1 MNTDQK
7 ILEKILRSDG
17 RISYSKVKIL
27 SKTDLDY
34 LYNRYSDSLSLEET
48 LYRLKNNIETRPTC
62 PICGK
67 KLEFKYREFRTY
79 CSPQCKSKDS
89 KVTEKIQQTSLLK
102 YGVKFPMQ
110 NKEVKEKWEQI
121 FLQKYGVKSPLDSSI
136 IREKIKSTDLQKYG
150 VKYHI
155 SAPSIK
161 NKSHA
166 TLFQKYG
173 NSVLSHIP
181 EIQCKKE
188 QTVLSKY
195 GVSNV
200 FQSNAVKN
208 ILKAKQKETTA
219 KIWESKKRNN
229 TTNTSAIEKICFD
242 ILSSVFTVYKQY
254 KSKEYPFYC
263 DFYIPE
269 LQLFIELNYSWT
281 HGDHPYMQKDADDI
295 VKLNIWKEKNS
306 KYYNNAINVWTY
318 RDPLKI
324 QTAINNNL
332 NYLCIYRN
340 FNIFQIIQ
348 VIDKNFSPNTIN
360 KQLIIGV

>member
-1 MNTDQK
+1 MNADQK

-34 LYNRYSDSLSLEET
+34 LHNRYSDSLSLEET

-67 KLEFKYREFRTY
+67 NLEFKYREFRTY

-89 KVTEKIQQTSLLK
+89 KVAEKIQQTSLLK

-161 NKSHA
+161 NKSHT

-181 EIQCKKE
+181 EIQYKKE

-229 TTNTSAIEKICFD
+229 TTNTSAIEKVCFD

-254 KSKEYPFYC
+254 KKR
-263 DFYIPE
+263 IPI
-269 LQLFIELNYSWT
+269 LLRFLYTRIT
-281 HGDHPYMQKDADDI
+281 I
-295 VKLNIWKEKNS
+295 
-306 KYYNNAINVWTY
+306 
-318 RDPLKI
+318 
-324 QTAINNNL
+324 
-332 NYLCIYRN
+332 IYRIKL
-340 FNIFQIIQ
+340 FM
-348 VIDKNFSPNTIN
+348 DTW
-360 KQLIIGV
+360 